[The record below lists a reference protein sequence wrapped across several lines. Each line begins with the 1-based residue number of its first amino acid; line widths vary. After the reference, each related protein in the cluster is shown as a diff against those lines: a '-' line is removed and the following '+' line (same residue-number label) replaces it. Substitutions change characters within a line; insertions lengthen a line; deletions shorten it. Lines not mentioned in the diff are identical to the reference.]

1 MKKIMFTLAALMLA
15 SQFSLAIAAD
25 PNTRQA
31 PSRPMAP
38 PRGSTI
44 PQLQLTPDYLYQQI
58 TSLKQQNFDLNK
70 QNSSL
75 NQQIQILTGQVNALR
90 SVIQVTQQSTTIQ
103 AENLVLSAGQ
113 TLTMS
118 SGKETEL
125 TVGDNLSLTSGK
137 NLLIKGGQI
146 TNVEAEMQ
154 VKLKSPFIKLNDGN
168 KSLAVVGST
177 VSGGKVING
186 STSVFAP

>member
-1 MKKIMFTLAALMLA
+1 MKKIMLTLAALMLV

-90 SVIQVTQQSTTIQ
+90 SVIQVTQQSTTISGRKSCPECR
-103 AENLVLSAGQ
+103 ANL
-113 TLTMS
+113 
-118 SGKETEL
+118 
-125 TVGDNLSLTSGK
+125 DN
-137 NLLIKGGQI
+137 
-146 TNVEAEMQ
+146 VFWER
-154 VKLKSPFIKLNDGN
+154 DGAN
-168 KSLAVVGST
+168 RW
-177 VSGGKVING
+177 
-186 STSVFAP
+186 